1 MIKLKSL
8 TATLAATALVSG
20 IGLAYAQ
27 NSGTDATNPG
37 PGAPAATD
45 SQYNS
50 NNSAMS
56 NSSTTTAPADTST
69 TAPAGTTSSTAPS
82 TDMSTN
88 SSTNASTSADTTTSP
103 DSSMTERAPQADRN

>member
-27 NSGTDATNPG
+27 NSTDATNPG

-56 NSSTTTAPADTST
+56 NSSTTTAPADTSS
-69 TAPAGTTSSTAPS
+69 TAPADTTSSTAPS
-82 TDMSTN
+82 TDLSTN
-88 SSTNASTSADTTTSP
+88 SSTSADTSTAP

>member
-27 NSGTDATNPG
+27 NSTDATNPG

-56 NSSTTTAPADTST
+56 NSSTTTAPADTSS
-69 TAPAGTTSSTAPS
+69 TAPSTAPS
-82 TDMSTN
+82 TDLSTN
-88 SSTNASTSADTTTSP
+88 SSTSADTSTSP

>member
-27 NSGTDATNPG
+27 NSTDATNPG
-37 PGAPAATD
+37 PGAPAAAD

-50 NNSAMS
+50 NNSAMG
-56 NSSTTTAPADTST
+56 NSATTTAPAGTSSTAPADTSSA
-69 TAPAGTTSSTAPS
+69 TAS
-82 TDMSTN
+82 TDS
-88 SSTNASTSADTTTSP
+88 STSADTTTA
-103 DSSMTERAPQADRN
+103 DSTMAERAPQADRN

>member
-27 NSGTDATNPG
+27 NSSTDATNPG

-50 NNSAMS
+50 S
-56 NSSTTTAPADTST
+56 NGTMSSTPSTTAPADTST
-69 TAPAGTTSSTAPS
+69 TAPATTSSSAPS
-82 TDMSTN
+82 TDT
-88 SSTNASTSADTTTSP
+88 STSANTTTAP

>member
-27 NSGTDATNPG
+27 NSTDATNPG

-56 NSSTTTAPADTST
+56 NSSTTTAPADTSS
-69 TAPAGTTSSTAPS
+69 TAPADTTSS

-88 SSTNASTSADTTTSP
+88 SSTSADTTTSP